1 MKIEPTRSSHGKQH
15 QIVKMIII
23 NNEIITYSYE
33 KLHNMQ
39 SINIIRKKNHVK
51 KHHEQLL

>member
-1 MKIEPTRSSHGKQH
+1 MVKIEPTRSSHEKQH
-15 QIVKMIII
+15 QFVKMIII

-39 SINIIRKKNHVK
+39 SINIIRKKNSCEK
-51 KHHEQLL
+51 TS